1 VLRVSIHRLLRKTTP
16 VVTPAKAGVQKTPK
30 TLDSCFR
37 RNDPSGKDFFAH
49 PEGLKME
56 FWEIYDQFYGKVR
69 KFILAL
75 VKDEWVADDL
85 IQETFLRIQNN
96 LENLRDPS
104 KLSSWIFRIA
114 YNLCQDHFRQLKKSC
129 KEERI
134 DQEGMEDFRESL
146 VQKGPSIEKEL
157 EQRQMGE
164 CVQNQ
169 INLLPESLRTV
180 VLLFDIM
187 GFSHQEIADILGITI
202 KNVKVRLHR
211 ARKKLKVILEEKCT
225 FEKDERNVLVCL
237 PVREGPIEEKSENGS
252 GKCK

>member
-1 VLRVSIHRLLRKTTP
+1 
-16 VVTPAKAGVQKTPK
+16 
-30 TLDSCFR
+30 
-37 RNDPSGKDFFAH
+37 
-49 PEGLKME
+49 ME

-96 LENLRDPS
+96 LKSLKDPS
-104 KLSSWIFRIA
+104 KLSSWVFRIA
-114 YNLCQDHFRQLKKSC
+114 YNLCQDHFRQLKRSR
-129 KEERI
+129 KEESI
-134 DQEGMEDFRESL
+134 DQEEMADFKEAL
-146 VQKGPSIEKEL
+146 VQKGPDIQKKL

-164 CVQNQ
+164 CVQSQ

-187 GFSHQEIADILGITI
+187 EFSHQEIADILGITI

-211 ARKKLKVILEEKCT
+211 ARKELKGILEEKCT
-225 FEKDERNVLVCL
+225 FEKDERDVLVCL
-237 PVREGPIEEKSENGS
+237 PVGEESVE
-252 GKCK
+252 GKCGNRPGK